1 MLVCINMTLKELVK
15 DKVVRFQYYRD
26 RVLWYQTE
34 DGFSFP
40 VKVEDT
46 GTGVFKDED
55 KAILFMRW
63 IRKQLDLVKEWKSEA
78 EKEEE
83 AYWTPDEPMSSEL
96 AAANRKLFN
105 SILRARI
112 PEEDVLRF
120 TEEDMES
127 LP

>member
-1 MLVCINMTLKELVK
+1 MTLKEMVK
-15 DKVVRFQYYRD
+15 DKTVKFVCYRD
-26 RVLWYQTE
+26 GELTYRTE
-34 DGFSFP
+34 DGFEFP
-40 VKVEDT
+40 VPISDT
-46 GTGVFKDED
+46 GTGTFLAED

-83 AYWTPDEPMSSEL
+83 AYWTPDEPMSPEL

-112 PEEDVLRF
+112 PEEAVLRF
-120 TEEDMES
+120 TEEDMEN